1 MFDHQCGN
9 PRGRGGY
16 VCVANICGGALAA
29 TQRER
34 ERGQGRE
41 GAHLALG
48 VCSFNS
54 GGCVLAFESCP
65 CQRDATLQH
74 KILDDIA
81 VAG

>member
-1 MFDHQCGN
+1 MMTTSVETPGAAARICM
-9 PRGRGGY
+9 RGEYR
-16 VCVANICGGALAA
+16 GALAA